1 MFSLHVNAR
10 MFPAAGRPSAA
21 RRQRTGL
28 ETKGIGMSELKDKH
42 KDNSRNTASFDVL
55 EVSGIVDSH
64 NHCKEFSPDASQT
77 LDALIAEGRAKG
89 LGGLALTDHYDK
101 DMINSK
107 LHRELSAPGSL
118 PAEGEW
124 IFDIDAYFKAV
135 STKQAELQEEGS
147 PFQLYS
153 GLELGYQDY
162 LTDSYRDLVAKYPF
176 DVVIG
181 SLHSMMGFDV
191 YSFRALYERPKQ
203 EAYALYLDGLRA
215 MTETLDFDICGH
227 FDYVSR
233 YASYEDNRMLYDEH
247 KEAFDRFLEAVVR
260 HGKCLEI
267 NTAGFR
273 SIKDPAGQ
281 PAGHPD
287 SAILQR
293 YLELGGTKVCLSS
306 DAHHPGRSAQHF
318 NEAAA
323 WLKELGFTALTYY
336 EQREARFTPL

>member
-1 MFSLHVNAR
+1 M
-10 MFPAAGRPSAA
+10 
-21 RRQRTGL
+21 
-28 ETKGIGMSELKDKH
+28 KGIDMSDLKDKH
-42 KDNSRNTASFDVL
+42 KEDSRNSTSPETL
-55 EVSGIVDSH
+55 EISGIVDSH
-64 NHCKEFSPDASQT
+64 NHCTEFSPDASQT
-77 LDALIAEGRAKG
+77 LDQLISEARAKG
-89 LGGLALTDHYDK
+89 LGGFALTDHYDK

-107 LHRELSAPGSL
+107 LHRGLSKPGSL

-124 IFDIDAYFKAV
+124 IFDIDRYFEAV
-135 STKQAELQEEGS
+135 NARQAALQEVGTD
-147 PFQLYS
+147 FRLYS
-153 GLELGYQDY
+153 GLELGYLDY
-162 LTDSYRDLVAKYPF
+162 LTDSYRELVAKYPF

-181 SLHSMMGFDV
+181 SLHSLMGYDV
-191 YSFRALYERPKQ
+191 YSFRELYQKPKQ
-203 EAYALYLDGLRA
+203 EAYTLYLDGLTE
-215 MTETLDFDICGH
+215 MTEKLDFDICGH

-233 YASYEDNRMLYDEH
+233 YASYDDNRMLYEEH
-247 KEAFDRFLEAVVR
+247 KEAFDRFLEALVR

-273 SIKDPAGQ
+273 SIKDLSGE

-306 DAHHPGRSAQHF
+306 DSHHNGRSAQHF

-336 EQREARFTPL
+336 EQREARYTPL